1 MCQVMEFN
9 VSLCVFLGGGV
20 HVRCQCA
27 CFWGAECTIS
37 MCRRAECKVSMCVSG
52 GGVYGV
58 NVCVRGGV

>member
-1 MCQVMEFN
+1 MCQVKEFN

-37 MCRRAECKVSMCVSG
+37 MCRRAECKVSMCVSVAECKELMCVSG
-52 GGVYGV
+52 GGV
-58 NVCVRGGV
+58 